1 VETNGLKYLAWGV
14 GITFFLIFSVFFTYT
29 NCRIEVPQYHMA
41 VLTRKTGEDLQNS
54 DEIAPTEEYKGVQKE
69 VLGEGRYYRN
79 PFTWDWIVVRQPEV
93 PEGKLGVRIRLFG
106 ENLPPG
112 YLIGW
117 DENQKGIAPDVLRP
131 GRHPL
136 NAKVVGADTTA
147 RKYDSYA
154 EVIELHTPVTVPAGF
169 KGVVTNLS
177 AAMPKDT
184 NQLLVEEGK
193 RGAQQTALDPA
204 TYYVNPYV
212 TRIDLVDCRSQRFN
226 LSNAGDLGF
235 PSKDGFWVSLDG
247 VVEFRVMPE
256 EAAKVFVVYNDATNQ
271 EAGYDPIHEEIVKK
285 IILPNARA
293 ICRLDGS
300 NHSGREFIQGDTRVK
315 FQEGFQEQLASTCK
329 EQGIEIIQALI
340 TKIRPPQKIASPV
353 KTRQIAL
360 QTEKQYQRQII
371 EQESEQT
378 LAVEKELVKQKKALV
393 EAAQSVVQLVTDA
406 KRKQEVAVIEA
417 NQKLK
422 VAEFELKA
430 AKDEAEAILSLG
442 KADADVIRFDNEAAA
457 AGWEKSVAAFSGD
470 GGEFARWTLLKKLAP
485 AYKSMM
491 VNTNDSSLMEIF
503 QSFKQ
508 TKPQQ

>member
-1 VETNGLKYLAWGV
+1 
-14 GITFFLIFSVFFTYT
+14 
-29 NCRIEVPQYHMA
+29 
-41 VLTRKTGEDLQNS
+41 
-54 DEIAPTEEYKGVQKE
+54 
-69 VLGEGRYYRN
+69 
-79 PFTWDWIVVRQPEV
+79 
-93 PEGKLGVRIRLFG
+93 
-106 ENLPPG
+106 
-112 YLIGW
+112 
-117 DENQKGIAPDVLRP
+117 
-131 GRHPL
+131 
-136 NAKVVGADTTA
+136 
-147 RKYDSYA
+147 
-154 EVIELHTPVTVPAGF
+154 
-169 KGVVTNLS
+169 
-177 AAMPKDT
+177 
-184 NQLLVEEGK
+184 
-193 RGAQQTALDPA
+193 
-204 TYYVNPYV
+204 
-212 TRIDLVDCRSQRFN
+212 VDCRSQRFN

-353 KTRQIAL
+353 KTRQIA
-360 QTEKQYQRQII
+360 
-371 EQESEQT
+371 
-378 LAVEKELVKQKKALV
+378 ELVKQKKALV